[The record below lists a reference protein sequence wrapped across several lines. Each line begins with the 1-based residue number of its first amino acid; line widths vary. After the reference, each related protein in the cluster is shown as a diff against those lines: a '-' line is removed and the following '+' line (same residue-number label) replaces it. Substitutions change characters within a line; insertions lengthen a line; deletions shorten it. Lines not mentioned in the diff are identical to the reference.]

1 MNNQAKEVKRKQIQG
16 KEQNKEHCFI
26 ITPIGDNND
35 AIRRHIEGIID
46 ASIRPA
52 LENKYEIVVA
62 HRISEPGSITKQ
74 IIQEI
79 YSSKLVIANLTN
91 KNPNVMYEL
100 AFRHSLGA
108 PVIMIAE
115 HGTSLPSDVIM
126 ERTIFYDND
135 AKGALELREKLVAAE
150 GAIDFD
156 KISSPIYDLIR
167 EISKDEK
174 IVKIAEEESTNQVDG
189 EDNIIILKHILE
201 KLNNLEDS
209 VQAMRPLSRAS
220 EDSVFRRRRTFI
232 FSYLESGDTDNIHDI
247 YRKTQGM
254 ETHFSLRNIF
264 IDEDKKIV
272 RVAVILKE
280 KMAEGVIR
288 YIIIKFLEQNGFSG
302 VSFVEE
308 E

>member
-1 MNNQAKEVKRKQIQG
+1 MNNQAKEVKKKQIQG

-52 LENKYEIVVA
+52 LEDKYEIVVA

-150 GAIDFD
+150 EAIGFD

-174 IVKIAEEESTNQVDG
+174 IVKITEEESINQIDE
-189 EDNIIILKHILE
+189 EDNKIILKYILQ
-201 KLNNLEDS
+201 KLDNLEDS
-209 VQAMRPLSRAS
+209 VQAIRPLSRVS
-220 EDSVFRRRRTFI
+220 EDSGFRRRRTLI
-232 FSYLESGDTDNIHDI
+232 FNYSEVSDSDDI
-247 YRKTQGM
+247 QKLTKRIRMMKPRI
-254 ETHFSLRNIF
+254 EFRD
-264 IDEDKKIV
+264 IDV
-272 RVAVILKE
+272 NAKE
-280 KMAEGVIR
+280 KRIR
-288 YIIIKFLEQNGFSG
+288 VTLFINEIVERDMIIFFIIKVLEEIGFSD
-302 VSFVEE
+302 VSFVKEE
-308 E
+308 